1 MKISVILPCYNV
13 ERFIRNGLD
22 SIIAQS
28 YKNWEAILVDD
39 GATDDTGNIVDE
51 YVTRDSRFIAIHT
64 NNQGVSAARNEGLL
78 NASGNLIYFMD
89 PDDEIDTLCF
99 QKCIETFQKYKP
111 DIVHFNRKRI
121 KNGIEKKDEFFPFEI
136 VEKNAILKDYTAGLI
151 GLSQN
156 ALNQYYRGKKIFHFK
171 KNWQI
176 WAFMIKKEL
185 ILNNGM
191 RFHNDLRM
199 FEDAMFLAELM
210 TFAKKIVR
218 ISDVLYTYYIRD
230 TGALNSRTNDCSK
243 IFEDKYKLIKYRAAL
258 RRKIDDFDLHDFY
271 IGSQVFSCLQLL
283 VQLSKSKENGRLCN
297 AYINTPEVQESI
309 QKVDIEKA
317 PLKFKLPVFLLKQR
331 KEHFL
336 FILCSIARK
345 IGLFKKL
352 VF

>member
-28 YKNWEAILVDD
+28 YKNWEALLVDD
-39 GATDDTGNIVDE
+39 GATDRTGKIIDE
-51 YVTRDSRFIAIHT
+51 YVANDSRFSAIHT

-78 NASGNLIYFMD
+78 KASGNLIYFMD
-89 PDDEIDTLCF
+89 PDDEIDSQCF
-99 QKCIETFQKYKP
+99 QKCIDAFQKYDP
-111 DIVHFNRKRI
+111 DMVHFNRKRI

-136 VEKNAILKDYTAGLI
+136 VENEAILKDYTAGLI

-156 ALNQYYRGKKIFHFK
+156 ALNQYYKGEKIFHFK

-185 ILNNGM
+185 VLNSRV

-199 FEDAMFLAELM
+199 FEDAMFLAEL
-210 TFAKKIVR
+210 TKEAKKIVR
-218 ISDVLYTYYIRD
+218 IPDVLYTYYIRD
-230 TGALNSRTNDCSK
+230 AGCLNSRKNDASK

-258 RRKIDDFDLHDFY
+258 RRKINNFDLHNFY

-283 VQLSKSKENGRLCN
+283 VKLSESKENGQFCY
-297 AYINTPEVQESI
+297 AYINSPEVQESI
-309 QKVDIEKA
+309 QKVDIENA

-336 FILCSIARK
+336 FFLCCLAHK
-345 IGLFKKL
+345 IGMLKKL
-352 VF
+352 EF